1 MAAGAVFESGD
12 VIGNGC
18 EPREIGD
25 VPAVGDVFAGAGDGV
40 RLAGGGEVFGGG
52 NLRFLTTRRRGIDL
66 RFVGSAVCGG
76 GRVIGDRVFSVQCSV
91 GIGFLI
97 SCFRFRFPKSEQQE

>member
-1 MAAGAVFESGD
+1 MSWSCEVFVGSAVGKATFEEAHFVIDPEWGDFPEGVWKWAEGFVVFVDGTGSGMATGALFESGD

-40 RLAGGGEVFGGG
+40 RLAG
-52 NLRFLTTRRRGIDL
+52 
-66 RFVGSAVCGG
+66 
-76 GRVIGDRVFSVQCSV
+76 
-91 GIGFLI
+91 
-97 SCFRFRFPKSEQQE
+97 